1 MDSETQVFDPAVIEP
16 AMIEPAPTETLDPV
30 VEEPLDPAVADPAV
44 IDPAPTETLDPV
56 VEEPLDPAVADPA
69 VIEPAT
75 TETLDPVVED
85 PADPITGLDSEK
97 SGYSNTSNGN
107 QIAVNST
114 FDNSENNLTV
124 YDYTSINKQETIISQ
139 SNPPERAPQV
149 VIDEY
154 STEHNSAFYNYT
166 WISNEET
173 IANQSK
179 PPEITPQVITESN
192 FNEMIN
198 SASNQVSQPGN
209 ELLAIGDDDFS
220 CSVSSSRIGRIYR
233 FDSRQY
239 FRGGRRKAR
248 VDRIINFSS
257 EAGDGVE
264 LSRRVFK
271 GIGELDFTTVANK
284 RGSKRAART
293 DTDLIYERSS
303 GRLYF
308 NANDDARG
316 FGNNGGLFAIFE
328 SSPMISSSDFTIV

>member
-1 MDSETQVFDPAVIEP
+1 MDSETQVLDPAVIEP
-16 AMIEPAPTETLDPV
+16 AVIEPAPAETLDPV
-30 VEEPLDPAVADPAV
+30 VEEPLDP
-44 IDPAPTETLDPV
+44 
-56 VEEPLDPAVADPA
+56 
-69 VIEPAT
+69 
-75 TETLDPVVED
+75 
-85 PADPITGLDSEK
+85 ITGLEPVQGS
-97 SGYSNTSNGN
+97 SSNTSNGN
-107 QIAVNST
+107 QVAVNST
-114 FDNSENNLTV
+114 FDYSVNTV
-124 YDYTSINKQETIISQ
+124 TM
-139 SNPPERAPQV
+139 
-149 VIDEY
+149 
-154 STEHNSAFYNYT
+154 YNYSST
-166 WISNEET
+166 QT
-173 IANQSK
+173 Q
-179 PPEITPQVITESN
+179 ES
-192 FNEMIN
+192 MT
-198 SASNQVSQPGN
+198 NQVSQPGN

-239 FRGGRRKAR
+239 FRGGRGKAR

-308 NANDDARG
+308 NANDDGKG